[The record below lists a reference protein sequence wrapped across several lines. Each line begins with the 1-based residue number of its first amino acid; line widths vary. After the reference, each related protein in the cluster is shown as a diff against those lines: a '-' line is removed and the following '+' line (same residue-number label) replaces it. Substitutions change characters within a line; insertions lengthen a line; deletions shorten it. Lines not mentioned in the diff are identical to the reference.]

1 MQTHFSP
8 AQLSD
13 PKIQEANDI
22 LRKCVHCGFC
32 TATCPTFVQT
42 GDERDSPRGR
52 IWLMRELL
60 ESPETVS
67 KDTRHH
73 LDRCLGCQSCMTTC
87 PSGVDYIHL
96 LDIGRE
102 KMDMAAP
109 RGFGDTLIRRML
121 GMIIPYAGRFHLMM
135 RFAGLGRLFAPFL
148 PRQLRAALDKLPQ
161 TLPRLDSIGSQNVI
175 FPAHKSQPIKRVV
188 LLAGCAQ
195 RALDPQI
202 NLSTVRVLN
211 RLGVEVVVREQAH
224 CCGALTHHIGETE
237 SALKTIRLAIDAW
250 DEEING
256 KGVDAII
263 ANASGCGTMVKDYGH
278 VMAHDPAYAA
288 KAKHVSALCKDVSEI
303 IDEVGIDD
311 IIKPGKDGSRPVI
324 AYHSACSL
332 QHGQK
337 IHDLPQSLLRRAGFD
352 VRQPVNGHLCCGS
365 AGVYNI
371 LQPDMADSLKAQK
384 KDSLANTGADYVAA
398 GNIGCIAQLDD
409 SALPVRHTVQFIDW
423 ASGGPKP

>member
-8 AQLSD
+8 EQLSD

-32 TATCPTFVQT
+32 TATCPTFVET

-60 ESPETVS
+60 ESPQTAS

-96 LDIGRE
+96 LEIGRE
-102 KMDMAAP
+102 KMDVIAP
-109 RGFGDTLIRRML
+109 RGLADKLMRRML
-121 GMIIPYAGRFHLMM
+121 GMIIPHAGRFHMMM
-135 RFAGLGRLFAPFL
+135 RFAVLGRIFAPLL
-148 PRQLRAALDKLPQ
+148 PRQLQAALGKLPQ
-161 TLPRLDSIGSQNVI
+161 SLPKLDAIGSQNKV
-175 FPAHKSQPIKRVV
+175 FPAEKPQPVKRVV

-195 RALDPQI
+195 RALDPAI
-202 NLSTVRVLN
+202 NQSTIRVLN
-211 RLGVEVVVREQAH
+211 RLGVQVVVRAEAH
-224 CCGALTHHIGETE
+224 CCGALIQHIGETE
-237 SALKTIRLAIDAW
+237 SAVKTIRLAIDAW
-250 DEEING
+250 DSEING

-278 VMAHDPAYAA
+278 IMADDPAYAA
-288 KAKHVSALCKDVSEI
+288 KAKHISALCKDVSEI
-303 IDEVGIDD
+303 IGDIGIDD
-311 IIKPGKDGSRPVI
+311 IIQPIDDGARPVV

-337 IHDLPQSLLRRAGFD
+337 IHDLPQELLRRAGFD

-371 LQPDMADSLKAQK
+371 LQPDMADNLKARK
-384 KDSLANTGADYVAA
+384 KDSLVNTGADYVAA
-398 GNIGCIAQLDD
+398 GNIGCIAQLDN
-409 SALPVRHTVQFIDW
+409 STLPVRHTVQFIDW